1 MPINARFRAWLLA
14 ASLCLPLAPG
24 AEPPSREELEKWF
37 DAPPEKSAAD
47 VNEGELRFLAVTPA
61 KPVHH
66 HHNLIVIGDSTLR
79 DGWAQLIQCHQN
91 LDRVPAA
98 QIMFSRERT
107 RGLEITYQH
116 GIGRAWVEGNSV
128 QLKDVGPGAWLCI
141 SAASRALHDNLDGT
155 WSLKNGPFMR
165 KFLDGYYPMHV
176 SMDVLIESP
185 RLRFDQIQP
194 PAQSGFRV
202 WQVPGEVSFD
212 AWFEGRLSTELRFT
226 EAPSGGAH

>member
-1 MPINARFRAWLLA
+1 MPRLTIFRAWALLA
-14 ASLCLPLAPG
+14 LLSPTVG
-24 AEPPSREELEKWF
+24 AGTEPPSREELEKWF
-37 DAPPEKSAAD
+37 DAPAEKSAAD
-47 VNEGELRFLAVTPA
+47 VNEGELKFLAAAPA

-128 QLKDVGPGAWLCI
+128 QLKDVGPDAWLCI

-165 KFLDGYYPMHV
+165 KFLDGYYPIHV

-185 RLRFDQIQP
+185 RIRFDRIQP
-194 PAQSGFRV
+194 AAQTGFRV
-202 WQVPGEVSFD
+202 WQAPGEVGFD
-212 AWFEGRLSTELRFT
+212 AWFEGRLSTELRFSQL
-226 EAPSGGAH
+226 PPMH

>member
-1 MPINARFRAWLLA
+1 MPHTANPRAWLLA
-14 ASLCLPLAPG
+14 ALLALPAAAG
-24 AEPPSREELEKWF
+24 AEPSREDLDKWF
-37 DAPPEKSAAD
+37 NAPMEKSAAD
-47 VNEGELRFLAVTPA
+47 VNEGELKFLAAAPA

-66 HHNLIVIGDSTLR
+66 HHNLIVIADSTLR
-79 DGWAQLIQCHQN
+79 DGWARLIQCHQN

-107 RGLEITYQH
+107 RELQITYQH

-128 QLKDVGPGAWLCI
+128 QLTDVGPGAWLCI

-176 SMDVLIESP
+176 SMDVFIESP
-185 RLRFDQIQP
+185 RIRFDRIQP
-194 PAQSGFRV
+194 AAQTGFRV
-202 WQVPGEVSFD
+202 WQTPGEVSFD
-212 AWFEGRLSTELRFT
+212 AWFEGRLSTELRFSET
-226 EAPSGGAH
+226 AAGTH